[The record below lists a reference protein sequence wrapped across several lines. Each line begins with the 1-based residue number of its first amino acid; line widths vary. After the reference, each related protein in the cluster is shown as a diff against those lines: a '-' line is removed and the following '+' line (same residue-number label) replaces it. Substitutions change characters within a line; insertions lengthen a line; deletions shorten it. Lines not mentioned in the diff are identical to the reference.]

1 MNILSKLPIYAGK
14 WREVAVDTFGEE
26 DIAATESAVVVESNY
41 GLSVCFYLR
50 SGGQTYIPLDTNSS
64 LSVGDVVDLRK
75 AKVVTLSRPGDD
87 DIYRVRI

>member
-14 WREVAVDTFGEE
+14 WKETAVDTFGAE

-50 SGGQTYIPLDTNSS
+50 SGGQTYIPLDTNNS
-64 LSVGDVVDLRK
+64 LSVGDVVDLHK